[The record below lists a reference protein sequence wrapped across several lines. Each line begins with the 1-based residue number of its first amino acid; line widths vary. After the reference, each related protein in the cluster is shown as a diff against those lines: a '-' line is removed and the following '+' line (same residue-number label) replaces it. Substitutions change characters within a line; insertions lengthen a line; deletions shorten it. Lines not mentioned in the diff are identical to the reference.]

1 MRVVQ
6 LKSAT
11 IQELVFR
18 NDFQRLKSI
27 LQTKNNNSNQLQRK
41 DTYPKI
47 VEIKGEIP
55 KNSDVKN
62 PLFDLPLSVVEK
74 EYNI

>member
-41 DTYPKI
+41 DNYPKV

-55 KNSDVKN
+55 KNIDVKN
-62 PLFDLPLSVVEK
+62 PLFDLPLSEVEK